1 MRRSF
6 EFCCHLPVLN
16 VVASKPF
23 PLTHSVAVSAS
34 ILLNNS
40 FFFSDILRQS
50 HWVAQVD
57 LALMV

>member
-1 MRRSF
+1 M
-6 EFCCHLPVLN
+6 CQLPVLN

-23 PLTHSVAVSAS
+23 PLTHSVAVNAS
-34 ILLNNS
+34 VLLNNS
-40 FFFSDILRQS
+40 FLFSDILRQS